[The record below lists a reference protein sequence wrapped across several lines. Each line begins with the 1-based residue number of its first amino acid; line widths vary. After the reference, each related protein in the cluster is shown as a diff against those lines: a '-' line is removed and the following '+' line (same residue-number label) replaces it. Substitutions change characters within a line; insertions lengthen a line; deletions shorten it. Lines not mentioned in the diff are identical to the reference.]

1 MLEGFFQD
9 FINQNLGPYI
19 SDVVKEDI
27 RIALW
32 SGEAEI
38 QNVNLNPN
46 LTSKL
51 DIPFVIQSG
60 RINNLKIKAPWR
72 LGSSPVKLYIDGL
85 NLVLNFAEI
94 GKFGMSSDFF
104 EYKLKSLQNFYDSL
118 IKKLEEQFEAGSST
132 NVSYTQTIVDNIFVS
147 IQ

>member
-1 MLEGFFQD
+1 M
-9 FINQNLGPYI
+9 
-19 SDVVKEDI
+19 
-27 RIALW
+27 
-32 SGEAEI
+32 
-38 QNVNLNPN
+38 
-46 LTSKL
+46 
-51 DIPFVIQSG
+51 IQSG

-147 IQ
+147 IKNIHIRFEQGETTNKSAIGITLRN